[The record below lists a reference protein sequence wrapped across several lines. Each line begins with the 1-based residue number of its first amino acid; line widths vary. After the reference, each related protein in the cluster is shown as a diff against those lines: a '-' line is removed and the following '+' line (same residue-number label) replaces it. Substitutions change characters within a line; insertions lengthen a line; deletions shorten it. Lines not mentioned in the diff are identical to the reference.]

1 MIDPVPSTSHNNS
14 PEVARETAK
23 QQVKNLE
30 RKEGI
35 HMYIGFI
42 VRFHIKLEI
51 FFGLNVKL
59 VNTCKIHC

>member
-1 MIDPVPSTSHNNS
+1 MIEPVSSTLHNNS
-14 PEVARETAK
+14 PE